1 MPQET
6 SPTCTAACLE
16 YEMADLPPFTPLSN
30 TLPNPIL
37 FALWCL
43 AGAAAVAVLINI
55 VIYFWAGFIVIQD
68 KRKKASLKR
77 TGDSYYYEALPEGGS
92 EKK

>member
-16 YEMADLPPFTPLSN
+16 YEMADLPPFAPPSN
-30 TLPNPIL
+30 TLFNPIL

-43 AGAAAVAVLINI
+43 AGAATVAVLINI
-55 VIYFWAGFIVIQD
+55 VIYCWAGFIVIQD

-77 TGDSYYYEALPEGGS
+77 TGDSYYYEALPDGGS